1 MFLNTQA
8 DQLYEIHSKVK
19 KKITR
24 IMTKR
29 NRFMEEFEKRK
40 FIDFHLKYSTL
51 TRNLKPTTS
60 KESSFFPDS
69 ADHKV
74 ILTLSPTYLRCEVI
88 FNLDD
93 YGKKGSIAGR

>member
-1 MFLNTQA
+1 MSIFVQNMTEMSMVASNADAMFLNTQA
-8 DQLYEIHSKVK
+8 DQLYEIHSEVK

-51 TRNLKPTTS
+51 TRNVKPTT
-60 KESSFFPDS
+60 
-69 ADHKV
+69 
-74 ILTLSPTYLRCEVI
+74 
-88 FNLDD
+88 
-93 YGKKGSIAGR
+93 